1 MKNEKVVKLMAA
13 MDISVQLTRIADALD
28 KMAGIENKPE
38 SEEVDIDNL
47 PDDMPKE
54 LKDLL
59 RNSGGDVGVMRVGVP
74 SNMDIDFDKLGDELM
89 KAIIASTAKSDESD
103 S

>member
-47 PDDMPKE
+47 PDDMPEE

-59 RNSGGDVGVMRVGVP
+59 RNSGGDVGVMRVG
-74 SNMDIDFDKLGDELM
+74 IRRR
-89 KAIIASTAKSDESD
+89 
-103 S
+103 